1 MHWGSPSYYR
11 CLHCQQ
17 LAIFAETI
25 RFATLLL
32 VMESCSSL
40 SQMPKQT
47 ETIKHWSVLLVI
59 QYWHCWN
66 PCDGPG
72 CQFAKILPGGFS
84 QLHHCLIHEYY
95 SCIRQWAL
103 GHIGSGDNCQ
113 GFSRRYFVV
122 SSSQCSDAGQV
133 QQLMVKLG
141 QRSKEGDL
149 II

>member
-72 CQFAKILPGGFS
+72 CQFAKILPGGFLTTAS
-84 QLHHCLIHEYY
+84 L
-95 SCIRQWAL
+95 SNTR
-103 GHIGSGDNCQ
+103 
-113 GFSRRYFVV
+113 VV
-122 SSSQCSDAGQV
+122 HTLPEHLV
-133 QQLMVKLG
+133 ILG
-141 QRSKEGDL
+141 QG
-149 II
+149 IIVRGFLADILWYPVLSVLTQGKCNSLWSSWVNGVRRETL